1 MGAGKL
7 RNVQTQGSGVGVVFY
22 VSAAFALAF
31 ILWGVISPDS
41 FAVVTQAAFD
51 WIVSN
56 LGWFYLLAGNF
67 FLIFVVV
74 LALSRYGKLR
84 IGKEDERP
92 QFGRFAW
99 FAMLFQAGMGPAIIF
114 WGVAEPL
121 AHYANPPFGLAQAGT
136 VDAAQLGMQYTYFHW
151 ALHPWAMYAIVGLAV
166 GYFSF
171 RNDEPGLM
179 SPVFRPLFG
188 DRVDGPLG
196 KTIDIMAVLAVLF
209 GVAVA
214 LGQAGLQLTA
224 GLGETFGTPTG
235 IVAQLAVI
243 GVTTIAFMISAS
255 TALEK
260 GINYLSQIS
269 MYLAAVLLV
278 VFLLIGPTATQLG
291 ALTQGVGDYMGNII
305 PMSMRLSSFDQDNAW
320 LGSWTVFYWSWWIA
334 WCPFVG
340 LFIARISRGRTIREF
355 ALGTVLVPSVVTF
368 VWVAVFGGSAIY
380 LDQTQGGG
388 IAESVVADPAV
399 GMFLFLNEFP
409 LALAMSILTLLVLW
423 IFFVAGAD
431 AGTVV
436 LGSMSTGGPQDPV
449 RWIKLAWGVAMA
461 AIAAILLVA
470 GGLGALQSAS
480 VLTGLPFTFIM
491 VLMCVAFYKHLR
503 SEARG
508 GGRQE
513 REAGRGR
520 GDDAVDRARERPAT
534 RKTPPGEPAPGQAFT
549 AKPPPATG
557 SNRLP
562 GNTRPEI
569 GEPGLEGR

>member
-1 MGAGKL
+1 M
-7 RNVQTQGSGVGVVFY
+7 QTERSRVGVVFY

-31 ILWGVISPDS
+31 ILWGVIAPES
-41 FAVVTQAAFD
+41 FAAVTQAAFE

-84 IGKEDERP
+84 IGKEGERP

-99 FAMLFQAGMGPAIIF
+99 FAMLFQAGMGPSIIF

-235 IVAQLAVI
+235 AVAQLVVI

-255 TALEK
+255 TALDK

-269 MYLAAVLLV
+269 MYMAAVLLV
-278 VFLLIGPTATQLG
+278 VFLVIGPTATQLG

-355 ALGTVLVPSVVTF
+355 ALGTVLVPSAVTF

-380 LDQTQGGG
+380 LDQTRGGG
-388 IAESVVADPAV
+388 IAERVVADPAV

-409 LALAMSILTLLVLW
+409 LAFAMSILTLLVLW

-436 LGSMSTGGPQDPV
+436 LGSMSTGGPQEPV

-461 AIAAILLVA
+461 AIAGILLVA

-480 VLTGLPFTFIM
+480 VLTGFPFTFIM
-491 VLMCVAFYKHLR
+491 VLMCVAFFKHLR

-508 GGRQE
+508 GDRQG
-513 REAGRGR
+513 REAGRGQVNVEDRVR
-520 GDDAVDRARERPAT
+520 GASRSSGGEPSPGPAFT
-534 RKTPPGEPAPGQAFT
+534 AEPPAPGSTRQ
-549 AKPPPATG
+549 
-557 SNRLP
+557 P
-562 GNTRPEI
+562 GIRRPEI
-569 GEPGLEGR
+569 GEPGTEGR

>member
-1 MGAGKL
+1 
-7 RNVQTQGSGVGVVFY
+7 VFY

-31 ILWGVISPDS
+31 ILWGVISPES

-84 IGKEDERP
+84 IGKEGERP

-121 AHYANPPFGLAQAGT
+121 AHYSNPPFGLARPGT

-171 RNDEPGLM
+171 RRDEPGLM
-179 SPVFRPLFG
+179 SPVFRPLLG

-235 IVAQLAVI
+235 VVAQLAVI

-269 MYLAAVLLV
+269 MYLAAVLLI

-291 ALTQGVGDYMGNII
+291 ALTQGVGDYLGNIV

-368 VWVAVFGGSAIY
+368 VWVAVFGATAIN

-388 IAESVVADPAV
+388 LAESVVADPAV

-409 LALAMSILTLLVLW
+409 LAFAMSILTLLVLW

-449 RWIKLAWGVAMA
+449 RWIKLAWGAAMA

-508 GGRQE
+508 EGRPE
-513 REAGRGR
+513 RETPGAGRPSAPG
-520 GDDAVDRARERPAT
+520 RPA
-534 RKTPPGEPAPGQAFT
+534 PGTTAPGQAF
-549 AKPPPATG
+549 AAEPPPSPG
-557 SNRLP
+557 SNRQP
-562 GNTRPEI
+562 GAVERPEI
-569 GEPGLEGR
+569 GESGMEGR